1 MYGDGKKQ
9 SEENKIKIIRNLLKL
24 KIKNEAIKVS
34 VIRQLGQ
41 FLNKKKKKII
51 FNQ

>member
-24 KIKNEAIKVS
+24 KIENEAIKVS